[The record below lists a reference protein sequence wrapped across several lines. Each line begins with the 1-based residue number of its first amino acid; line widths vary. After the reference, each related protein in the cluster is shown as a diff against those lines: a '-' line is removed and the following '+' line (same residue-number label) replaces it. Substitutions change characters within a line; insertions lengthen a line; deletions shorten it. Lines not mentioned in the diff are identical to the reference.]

1 MSNIEE
7 HFAPNANDNSDNESI
22 SSVES
27 VESVEM
33 PVKRYA
39 TRSQNASTVI
49 KHLKEENL
57 KIIKNKLKKDESE
70 QIRYLSLDNATK
82 DIEIMELKEKIQK
95 YENLL
100 SPIQE
105 YEKVLKNID
114 KNIETYKLL
123 IEKLNINNYK
133 ELMDFES
140 QEIITVTLP
149 ENTSVELE
157 TSIESLNTVYTIKKN
172 NQDKNRDNF
181 RDKLFWTGFEARR
194 NYYKYIEFVVGFIMF
209 YFTLYFYF
217 GK

>member
-1 MSNIEE
+1 MSNVEE
-7 HFAPNANDNSDNESI
+7 HFAPNANDNSDSETI
-22 SSVES
+22 SS

-39 TRSQNASTVI
+39 TRSQNATTVI

-57 KIIKNKLKKDESE
+57 KIIKDKLKKDESE

-82 DIEIMELKEKIQK
+82 EIEIMELKEKIQK

-114 KNIETYKLL
+114 KNIQTYKSL
-123 IEKLNINNYK
+123 IEKVSINNYK
-133 ELMDFES
+133 ELMDLES
-140 QEIITVTLP
+140 QEIITVTCP
-149 ENTSVELE
+149 KNTSSEFE
-157 TSIESLNTVYTIKKN
+157 TSMESLNFVYTMKKN
-172 NQDKNRDNF
+172 SQDKSRDNF
-181 RDKLFWTGFEARR
+181 RDKLFWAGVESRR
-194 NYYKYIEFVVGFIMF
+194 NYYKYIEFAGGLIIF
-209 YFTLYFYF
+209 YFTVYFYF